1 MRKRKVGIITLS
13 DGREFVHNELLRMNK
28 KFQDRLKKA
37 LEDTGEVEVIS
48 ASDIV
53 WKPSLAKKAGKELM
67 RAEVEVTI
75 FNYAIWCWPHLTV
88 IASLYAPGPYL
99 AYGQIN
105 PEYPGMVAF
114 LAAAGALEQVGI
126 IPQRVWGEPEDP
138 LVISKVMKFIRAAS
152 AINRLKGE
160 RYGMFGGRPMGMY
173 TTVANSDQWMREF
186 GIDVEQ
192 IDQYELVMRAE
203 KVPSERKEKAR
214 QWLEKMVKE
223 VRYDGKQLTP
233 EILEKQIAI
242 YYAARE
248 LIDEYELDFVG
259 FKGQP
264 EMTAHYATMDIAEAF
279 LNDPYDWDGPKE
291 PIITATETDM
301 DGALTMEIFKHISQK
316 PVLFADV
323 RHYFKKENLLDLCNS
338 GQHGTYF
345 AGASMEPEEN
355 LKNVILYPENFYFP
369 AGGAAVRHIAAPGR
383 VTLARLARVKD
394 KYIMSIVPGEIVDL
408 PEKKAEELAR
418 KVQEEWPH
426 AYVRI
431 DTSMDDFLSYYPCN
445 HIHGVYGEYVD
456 ELIHFCKLK
465 NIEYRLLGKARNK

>member
-13 DGREFVHNELLRMNK
+13 DGRKFVHDELFQMNK
-28 KFQDRLKKA
+28 KFQVELVKA
-37 LEDTGEVEVIS
+37 LENTGEVEVIS

-67 RAEVEVTI
+67 KAEVEATI

-99 AYGQIN
+99 LYGQIN
-105 PEYPGMVAF
+105 PEYPGMVGL

-126 IPQRVWGEPEDP
+126 IPERVWGEPENP
-138 LVISKVMKFIRAAS
+138 TVISKVMKFVRAGS
-152 AINRLKGE
+152 TLNRLKGE

-173 TTVANSDQWMREF
+173 TTVANTDQWMREF

-192 IDQYELVMRAE
+192 IDQYELVVRAE
-203 KVPSERKEKAR
+203 KVSSEKKAKAR
-214 QWLEKMVKE
+214 KWLEKMVKE

-233 EILEKQIAI
+233 KILEKQIAI

-291 PIITATETDM
+291 PIVTATETDM

-338 GQHGTYF
+338 GQHATYF
-345 AGASMEPEEN
+345 AGGSMEPEKN
-355 LKNVILYPENFYFP
+355 LKNVILYPEGFYFP
-369 AGGAAVRHIAAPGR
+369 AGGATVRHIAAPGR
-383 VTLARLARVKD
+383 VTLARLARING
-394 KYIMSIVPGEIVDL
+394 KYIMSIVPGEILDL
-408 PEKKAEELAR
+408 PKKKAEELA
-418 KVQEEWPH
+418 KGVQEEWPH
-426 AYVRI
+426 AYVQI
-431 DTSMDDFLSYYPCN
+431 DASINDFLSYYPCN

-456 ELIHFCKLK
+456 ELVQFCKLK
-465 NIEYRLLGKARNK
+465 GIEYRLLGR

>member
-1 MRKRKVGIITLS
+1 
-13 DGREFVHNELLRMNK
+13 
-28 KFQDRLKKA
+28 
-37 LEDTGEVEVIS
+37 
-48 ASDIV
+48 
-53 WKPSLAKKAGKELM
+53 
-67 RAEVEVTI
+67 
-75 FNYAIWCWPHLTV
+75 
-88 IASLYAPGPYL
+88 
-99 AYGQIN
+99 
-105 PEYPGMVAF
+105 
-114 LAAAGALEQVGI
+114 
-126 IPQRVWGEPEDP
+126 
-138 LVISKVMKFIRAAS
+138 
-152 AINRLKGE
+152 
-160 RYGMFGGRPMGMY
+160 MGMY

-186 GIDVEQ
+186 GIDVEH

-203 KVPSERKEKAR
+203 KVSSERKVKAR
-214 QWLEKMVKE
+214 KWLEKMVKE

-242 YYAARE
+242 YHAARE

-264 EMTAHYATMDIAEAF
+264 EMTAYYATMDIAEAF

-345 AGASMEPEEN
+345 AGGSMEPEKN
-355 LKNVILYPENFYFP
+355 LKNVILYPEDFYFP

-383 VTLARLARVKD
+383 VTLARLARIKG
-394 KYIMSIVPGEIVDL
+394 KYIMSIVPAEILDL
-408 PEKKAEELAR
+408 PKEKAEELAK

-431 DTSMDDFLSYYPCN
+431 DTPIDDFLSCYPCN

-456 ELIHFCKLK
+456 ELVQFCKLK

>member
-1 MRKRKVGIITLS
+1 MKKRKVGIITFS
-13 DGREFVHNELLRMNK
+13 DGRKFVHDELLQMNK
-28 KFQDRLKKA
+28 KFQERLVKA
-37 LEDTGEVEVIS
+37 LEGTGEVEVVT
-48 ASDIV
+48 ASDVV

-67 RAEVEVTI
+67 KAEVEATV

-99 AYGQIN
+99 LYGQIN
-105 PEYPGMVAF
+105 PEYPGMVGL

-126 IPQRVWGEPEDP
+126 IPERVWGEPENP
-138 LVISKVMKFIRAAS
+138 TVISKVMKSIRAAS
-152 AINRLKGE
+152 TINRLKGE
-160 RYGMFGGRPMGMY
+160 RYGKFGGRPMGMY
-173 TTVANSDQWMREF
+173 TAAANGDQWMREF

-192 IDQYELVMRAE
+192 IDQYELVVRAE
-203 KVPSERKEKAR
+203 KVPPEIKTKAR
-214 QWLEKMVKE
+214 EWLEKMVKE

-242 YYAARE
+242 YYAAKE

-264 EMTAHYATMDIAEAF
+264 EMTAHYATMDVAEAF

-323 RHYFKKENLLDLCNS
+323 RHYFKEENLLDLCNS

-345 AGASMEPEEN
+345 AGGFMEPEKN
-355 LKNVILYPENFYFP
+355 LKNVILYPEGFYFP

-383 VTLARLARVKD
+383 VTLARLARING
-394 KYIMSIVPGEIVDL
+394 KYIMSIVTGEIVDL
-408 PEKKAEELAR
+408 PKQKAEELA
-418 KVQEEWPH
+418 KGVQEEWPH

-431 DTSMDDFLSYYPCN
+431 DASMDDFLRYYPCN
-445 HIHGVYGEYVD
+445 HTHGVYGEYTD
-456 ELIHFCKLK
+456 ELVQFCKFK
-465 NIEYRLLGKARNK
+465 NIDYRVLKK